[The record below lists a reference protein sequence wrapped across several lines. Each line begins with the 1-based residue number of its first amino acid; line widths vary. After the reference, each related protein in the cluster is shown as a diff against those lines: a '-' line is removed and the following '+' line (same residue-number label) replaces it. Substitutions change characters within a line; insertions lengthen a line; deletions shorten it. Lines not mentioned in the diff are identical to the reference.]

1 MSFTLTAMFSKIKSY
16 FKLGIYKTGDNP
28 IFEAFTVSG
37 KATLADLSGEPAKTY
52 EL

>member
-1 MSFTLTAMFSKIKSY
+1 MILLLIT
-16 FKLGIYKTGDNP
+16 YKTGDYP

-37 KATLADLSGEPAKTY
+37 KATLAYLSCEPAKTY

>member
-1 MSFTLTAMFSKIKSY
+1 MILLLIT
-16 FKLGIYKTGDNP
+16 YKTGDNP

-37 KATLADLSGEPAKTY
+37 KATLAYLSGEPAKTY